1 MAARKRLDQGCVQ
14 VYTGDGKGKTTAA
27 LGQAFRAVGH
37 NLKVF
42 VIMFMKGNVEY
53 GELETA
59 RRLAP
64 FLELRE
70 MGRETFVSK
79 KNPES
84 IDVKWAQDGLQLARK
99 VLREDQHD
107 LVILDEIN
115 VAVDYGLIDLKD
127 VLELIRMRP
136 PEVELILTGRGAHP
150 EVIAAADL
158 VTEMKL
164 VKHYFE
170 RGIQARVGIER

>member
-1 MAARKRLDQGCVQ
+1 VAGHKLDVGYVH

-27 LGQAFRAVGH
+27 LGQAFRSVGH
-37 NLKVF
+37 NMRAFMIL
-42 VIMFMKGNVEY
+42 FMKGNIEY

-64 FLELRE
+64 FIEIRE

-79 KNPES
+79 ENPEQ
-84 IDVKWAQDGLQLARK
+84 IDIKWAQDGLELARQIVFAGK
-99 VLREDQHD
+99 YD

-115 VAVDYGLIDLKD
+115 VAIDYGLIKLKD
-127 VLELIRMRP
+127 VLELIHKKP
-136 PEVELILTGRGAHP
+136 LKVELILTGRDAHP
-150 EVIAAADL
+150 EVIEAADV

-164 VKHYFE
+164 VKHYYD
-170 RGIQARVGIER
+170 RGVQARVGIER

>member
-1 MAARKRLDQGCVQ
+1 MTTGKHLDQGFVQ

-42 VIMFMKGNVEY
+42 MILFMKGNLEY

-64 FLELRE
+64 FIEIRE

-79 KNPES
+79 ENPEQ
-84 IDVKWAQDGLQLARK
+84 IDIKWAKDGVQLAQK
-99 VLREDQHD
+99 IISSGDYD
-107 LVILDEIN
+107 MIILDEIN
-115 VAVDYGLIDLKD
+115 VALDFSLIELSD
-127 VLELIRMRP
+127 VLELIRIKKP
-136 PEVELILTGRGAHP
+136 SLELILTGRNAH
-150 EVIAAADL
+150 EQVIAAADL
-158 VTEMKL
+158 VTEMKKI
-164 VKHYFE
+164 KHYYDA
-170 RGIQARVGIER
+170 GVVARVGIER